1 MFLLVFL
8 IITMLHKI
16 FGTSICQRDTKK
28 DPLLKGKKMR
38 LLVTNFHLVELTAAF
53 GDAVEIAPELSSG
66 DRKSIAIANHFLK
79 QEISKTTKKKMTPLL
94 FLIFSLM

>member
-53 GDAVEIAPELSSG
+53 GNAVESPPSFRLATGKVLPS
-66 DRKSIAIANHFLK
+66 
-79 QEISKTTKKKMTPLL
+79 
-94 FLIFSLM
+94 LIIF

>member
-8 IITMLHKI
+8 IITMFHKI

-53 GDAVEIAPELSSG
+53 GNAVVFS
-66 DRKSIAIANHFLK
+66 DD
-79 QEISKTTKKKMTPLL
+79 L
-94 FLIFSLM
+94 FVW